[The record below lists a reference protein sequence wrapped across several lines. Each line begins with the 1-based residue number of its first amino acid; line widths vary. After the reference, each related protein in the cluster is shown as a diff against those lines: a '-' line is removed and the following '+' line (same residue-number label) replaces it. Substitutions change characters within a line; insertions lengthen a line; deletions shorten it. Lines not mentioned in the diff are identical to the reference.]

1 MVIAAAAAL
10 AAGAL
15 NALAGGGTLLLYPAL
30 IALGFPAVTAN
41 LQCSMA
47 LGPGYLG
54 AALAQWR
61 ALQAQRARLLMLVPF
76 AVTGGLLG
84 AWWLLQAGERTFELA
99 VPWLIVLASLALAL
113 QESLSSRLVRR
124 SAQSAADSPAPPAMP
139 AATSR
144 WLVLLPVTLAAIYG
158 GYFGAG
164 VSVVLLAILGF
175 AFADSFIRLNAL
187 KQALALAAN
196 AGAVLLFTTRAN
208 VNWPVVALLAACAA
222 LGGYLGGRMAAR
234 VRPASLRRLVAV
246 LGLALAGY
254 YFVRLR
260 YGADL

>member
-30 IALGFPAVTAN
+30 LALGFPAVTAN
-41 LQCSMA
+41 LQCSIA
-47 LGPGYLG
+47 LCPGYLG
-54 AALAQWR
+54 AAVAQR
-61 ALQAQRARLLMLVPF
+61 QDMRSQRARLLLLTPF
-76 AVTGGLLG
+76 AVAGGLLG
-84 AWWLLQAGERTFELA
+84 AWWLLQSGERTFELA
-99 VPWLIVLASLALAL
+99 VPWLILLASVALAV
-113 QESLSSRLVRR
+113 QEQLSSRLVRR
-124 SAQSAADSPAPPAMP
+124 SAQSAAASP
-139 AATSR
+139 SR
-144 WLVLLPVTLAAIYG
+144 FRWPILLPVTLAAVYG

-196 AGAVLLFTTRAN
+196 AGAVLLFAARAD

-222 LGGYLGGRMAAR
+222 LGGYLGGRLATR
-234 VRPASLRRLVAV
+234 VRPASLRRLVVV

-254 YFVRLR
+254 YFARLR

>member
-41 LQCSMA
+41 LQCSIA
-47 LGPGYLG
+47 LCPGYLG
-54 AALAQWR
+54 AAVAQR
-61 ALQAQRARLLMLVPF
+61 QELRSQRARLLLLAPF
-76 AVTGGLLG
+76 AVAGGLFG

-99 VPWLIVLASLALAL
+99 VPWLILLASVALAL
-113 QESLSSRLVRR
+113 QEKLSSRLVRR
-124 SAQSAADSPAPPAMP
+124 SARSAAAPPAPAKP

-144 WLVLLPVTLAAIYG
+144 WPILLPMTLAAVYG

-196 AGAVLLFTTRAN
+196 AGAVLLFATRAN
-208 VNWPVVALLAACAA
+208 VNWPVVTLLAACAA
-222 LGGYLGGRMAAR
+222 LGGFLGGRLATR
-234 VRPASLRRLVAV
+234 VRPASLRRLVVV

-254 YFVRLR
+254 YFARLR
-260 YGADL
+260 FGADL

>member
-30 IALGFPAVTAN
+30 IALGFPAITAN
-41 LQCSMA
+41 LQCSIA
-47 LGPGYLG
+47 LCPGYLG
-54 AALAQWR
+54 AALAQRQELR
-61 ALQAQRARLLMLVPF
+61 AQWARLLMLTPF
-76 AVTGGLLG
+76 AVAGGLLG
-84 AWWLLQAGERTFELA
+84 AWWLLRAGERTFELA
-99 VPWLIVLASLALAL
+99 VPWLIVLASVALGL
-113 QESLSSRLVRR
+113 QERLTSILVRR
-124 SAQSAADSPAPPAMP
+124 GAQSAAASTSPPARSV
-139 AATSR
+139 ARLR
-144 WLVLLPVTLAAIYG
+144 WPVLVPVTLAAVYG

-164 VSVVLLAILGF
+164 VSVMLLAILGF
-175 AFADSFIRLNAL
+175 AFADSFLRLNAL

-196 AGAVLLFTTRAN
+196 AGAVLLFVARAH

-222 LGGYLGGRMAAR
+222 LGGYLGGRLATR
-234 VRPASLRRLVAV
+234 VRPASLRRLVVV

-254 YFVRLR
+254 YFVRLQ